1 MRSRRICYS
10 YIAAFFFAAFAWVLL
25 FPNFRTASDTGS
37 NYYRVFLNGHEI
49 GALASE
55 DRIQDCL
62 REARHALSDGKE
74 GIVLAESELTLEAD
88 NVAIGRIDPE
98 ETIIEGMTEALRE
111 GQKSTLSHS
120 FTVKINEYAVNLASM
135 SDVYE
140 LIYASKRQ
148 IDNDD
153 EYDVSLNIDGD
164 REINVLTASIVTKES
179 VRQAREMG
187 DGLLLAGADRYMAE
201 ALKEAEPLPEEL
213 DFSAF
218 NLGLTDLQLG
228 DKVEIVESYLPA
240 EEITPVGEAISEV
253 TKDQET
259 NKVYEVVAGDAPI
272 LIADR
277 FGLTLDELV
286 AMNSD
291 ILTTPTSPIRVGDQL
306 TVTVPEPL
314 LSVNYTME
322 EYVEEDF
329 TLPTEYVFNDD
340 WYQDESA
347 VIREGVTG
355 HRRIIAL
362 TGYSD
367 GSAVSREIVK
377 EEITQEA
384 VAQIVERGTKVR
396 PIYIKPISGGMISSR
411 FGYRVLRGKAGTHTG
426 IDWACPTGT
435 SIFASCGGR
444 VTYAGWM
451 GSYGYVVFIDHPDG
465 RQTRYAHMS
474 RVLCS
479 VGQYVS
485 QLERIGLSGSTG
497 NSTGP
502 HVHFEVRIG
511 GNPVDPLT
519 VIQ

>member
-1 MRSRRICYS
+1 MRSGKLLFS
-10 YIAAFFFAAFAWVLL
+10 YITAFCVAAVCWLL
-25 FPNFRTASDTGS
+25 FLPSLRASASDSS
-37 NYYRVFLNGHEI
+37 NYYHITLNGREI
-49 GALASE
+49 GAVASE
-55 DRIQDCL
+55 EQVQDCL
-62 REARHALSDGKE
+62 REARRALSEGQE
-74 GIVLAESELTLEAD
+74 GIVLAESGLSLESD
-88 NVAIGRIDPE
+88 RVALGRIDST
-98 ETIIEGMTEALRE
+98 ETIIANMTEALKE
-111 GQKSTLSHS
+111 GEKSTLSHS
-120 FTVKINEYAVNLASM
+120 FTVKINEYAVNLSSM

-140 LIYASKRQ
+140 LIYASKRKV
-148 IDNDD
+148 DSED
-153 EYDVSLNIDGD
+153 EYDVSLTLDPA
-164 REINVLTASIVTKES
+164 REINVLTASIITKEA
-179 VRQAREMG
+179 VRQQREMEK
-187 DGLLLAGADRYMAE
+187 GLLLAGADRYMAE
-201 ALKEAEPLPEEL
+201 ALKQAEPSPDEL
-213 DFSAF
+213 EFSAF
-218 NLGLTDLQLG
+218 HLGLTDLTLG

-240 EEITPVGEAISEV
+240 EEITSVGDAISEV
-253 TKDQET
+253 TKDTET
-259 NKVYEVVAGDAPI
+259 NKIYEVVAGDTTGEIAMRYDLTLEQ
-272 LIADR
+272 LIA
-277 FGLTLDELV
+277 
-286 AMNSD
+286 MNE
-291 ILTTPTSPIRVGDQL
+291 ILENENSTIRVGDQL

-322 EYVEEDF
+322 EYIEEDF
-329 TLPTEYVFNDD
+329 NLPTEYVYNDA

-347 VIREGVTG
+347 VLREGVTG

-367 GSAVSREIVK
+367 GSATSREIVK
-377 EEITQEA
+377 EEVTQEA

-396 PIYIKPISGGMISSR
+396 PVYIKPISGGMISSR
-411 FGYRVLRGKAGTHTG
+411 FGYRVLRGRAGTHTG

-479 VGQYVS
+479 VGQYVN
-485 QLERIGLSGSTG
+485 QLDRIGLSGSTG

-511 GNPVDPLT
+511 GNPVDPLG

>member
-1 MRSRRICYS
+1 MFS
-10 YIAAFFFAAFAWVLL
+10 YITAFCAAAVCWLL
-25 FPNFRTASDTGS
+25 LLPTFRTSAADGS
-37 NYYRVFLNGHEI
+37 NYIHITLNGTEI

-55 DRIQDCL
+55 EQVQDCL
-62 REARHALSDGKE
+62 REARRNLSGDGE
-74 GIVLAESELTLEAD
+74 SMLLAESELSLTKD
-88 NVAIGRIDPE
+88 RVAIGRIDST
-98 ETIIEGMTEALRE
+98 ETIIENMTEALRA

-120 FTVKINEYAVNLASM
+120 FTVKINEYAVNLSSM

-140 LIYASKRQ
+140 LLYASKRQ
-148 IDNDD
+148 IDTED
-153 EYDVSLNIDGD
+153 EYDVSLALDGS
-164 REINVLTASIVTKES
+164 REINVLTASIITKEA
-179 VRQAREMG
+179 VRQEREMG
-187 DGLLLAGADRYMAE
+187 KGLLLSGADRYMAE
-201 ALKEAEPLPEEL
+201 ALKQAEPSPDEL

-218 NLGLTDLQLG
+218 HLGLTDLSLG

-240 EEITPVGEAISEV
+240 EEITPVGDAISEV
-253 TKDQET
+253 TKDTET
-259 NKVYEVVAGDAPI
+259 NKIYEVVAGDTTGEIAMRYDLTLEQ
-272 LIADR
+272 LIA
-277 FGLTLDELV
+277 
-286 AMNSD
+286 MNE
-291 ILTTPTSPIRVGDQL
+291 ILENENSTIRVGDQL

-329 TLPTEYVFNDD
+329 TLPTEYVYNDN

-347 VIREGVTG
+347 VLREGVTG

-362 TGYSD
+362 TGYVD
-367 GSAVSREIVK
+367 GAATEREIVK
-377 EEITQEA
+377 EEVTQEA
-384 VAQIVERGTKVR
+384 VAQIIERGTKVR

-411 FGYRVLRGKAGTHTG
+411 FGYRVLRGRAGTHSG
-426 IDWACPTGT
+426 IDWACPMGT

-479 VGQYVS
+479 VGQYVN
-485 QLERIGLSGSTG
+485 QLDRIGLSGSTG

-502 HVHFEVRIG
+502 HLHFEVRIG
-511 GNPVDPLT
+511 GQAVDPLG